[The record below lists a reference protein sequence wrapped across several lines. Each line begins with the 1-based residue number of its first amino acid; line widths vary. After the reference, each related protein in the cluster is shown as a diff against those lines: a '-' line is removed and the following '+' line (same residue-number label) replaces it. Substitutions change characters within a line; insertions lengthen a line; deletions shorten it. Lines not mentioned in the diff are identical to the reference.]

1 MAYVFIWMA
10 LGVMQLHAIVPHHH
24 HEELDEISHEELHEN
39 ASTLAEVLALLFHV
53 EMGNEEVDSVLP
65 GSQSI
70 QAPTLHIEP
79 NPPLNFSRCVII
91 ISSEPGNFGY
101 LPARLSGGYLT
112 LSSLR
117 GPPSQG

>member
-1 MAYVFIWMA
+1 MAYIFIWMA

-24 HEELDEISHEELHEN
+24 HEELDEIAHEELHEN

-70 QAPTLHIEP
+70 QTPTLHIEP
-79 NPPLNFSRCVII
+79 TPPLDFSLLLFR
-91 ISSEPGNFGY
+91 ISSTPSDFGY
-101 LPARLSGGYLT
+101 LCALPSGGYLT

-117 GPPSQG
+117 GPPSQA